1 MVNECGRTIFNA
13 EDEDEEDEGK
23 HIERIP
29 NGFSALEVVFGGIKE
44 L

>member
-1 MVNECGRTIFNA
+1 LVNEWGRTIF
-13 EDEDEEDEGK
+13 DDDDDDDDDGK

-29 NGFSALEVVFGGIKE
+29 NGFSAFEVVLGGIKE